1 MVVEDLE
8 EEADGGDE
16 GGAVAEAV
24 LACSRLSEA
33 RVVVAYT

>member
-8 EEADGGDE
+8 EEADSGDE

-24 LACSRLSEA
+24 LACSRNSEA
-33 RVVVAYT
+33 RIVITYT